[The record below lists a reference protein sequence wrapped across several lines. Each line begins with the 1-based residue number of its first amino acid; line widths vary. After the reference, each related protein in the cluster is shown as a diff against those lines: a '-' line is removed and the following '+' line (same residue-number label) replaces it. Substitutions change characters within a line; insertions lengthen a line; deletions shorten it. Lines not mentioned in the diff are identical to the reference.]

1 MEIQLI
7 IFGLYL
13 FLAVFVAG
21 NMTTLQFQHY
31 GIYHFVGRGN
41 FKNYMAANNKSALVP
56 SIIPA
61 LVLLITNI
69 VLIFFRPDFFSLAE
83 VFLCLALNLIALI
96 STFMWQRKLQGQ
108 MALEGYNENKINKL
122 ISTNFIRTIIFL
134 IQAIIAITIVVNAL
148 SKIKSR

>member
-13 FLAVFVAG
+13 FLAVFLAG

-31 GIYHFVGRGN
+31 GIYHFVARDN

-56 SIIPA
+56 SILPA
-61 LVLLITNI
+61 LILLITNI

-83 VFLCLALNLIALI
+83 VLFCFALNLVALI
-96 STFMWQRKLQGQ
+96 STFVWQRKLQSQ
-108 MALEGYNENKINKL
+108 MALEGYNDNKINKL
-122 ISTNFIRTIIFL
+122 ISTNYIRTIIFL
-134 IQAIIAITIVVNAL
+134 IQAIIAITIVLNAL